1 MKSKWLVLFA
11 VVLFMGIGAEAF
23 AKEEVW
29 KDKKERFSDWKKV
42 ITLGRPH

>member
-11 VVLFMGIGAEAF
+11 VVLFMGIGSEAF

-29 KDKKERFSDWKKV
+29 KDKNEGQCPVKYKIVS
-42 ITLGRPH
+42 L